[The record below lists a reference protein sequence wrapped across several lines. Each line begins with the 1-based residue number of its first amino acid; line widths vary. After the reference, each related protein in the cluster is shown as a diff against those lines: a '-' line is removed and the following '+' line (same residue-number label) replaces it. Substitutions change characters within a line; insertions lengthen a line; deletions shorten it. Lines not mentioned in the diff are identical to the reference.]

1 LQPVQKFATGMLEKI
16 SIFLL
21 SLSRGMLTMQLL
33 VQVMGQSWGLIY
45 YRYFVTPEKQEV
57 AHFLFHFP
65 NAKHHPISSF

>member
-1 LQPVQKFATGMLEKI
+1 
-16 SIFLL
+16 
-21 SLSRGMLTMQLL
+21 MQLL

-45 YRYFVTPEKQEV
+45 YRYFVAPEKQEV